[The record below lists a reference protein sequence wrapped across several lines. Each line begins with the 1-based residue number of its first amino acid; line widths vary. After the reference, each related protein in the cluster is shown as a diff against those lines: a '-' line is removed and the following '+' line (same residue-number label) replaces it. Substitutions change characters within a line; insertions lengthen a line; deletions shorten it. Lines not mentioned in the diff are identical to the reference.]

1 MKKLLIIPGIVV
13 ILMGI
18 GLLSS
23 NFLAVPA
30 RQVNVTLNESEI
42 AISTNLIAVNE
53 QVKFFITNVGERTH
67 EVVLER
73 VGAIDVA
80 LLQNEGQET
89 TRATEIQPGETRMV
103 TWTIV
108 SPGKY
113 QLACHLPGHYE
124 AGMVQPFS
132 VGSGADD
139 NLLGQ
144 TGGLILVSMGVL
156 LLAGT
161 CIGALSISQQNRVFV
176 YSQVRARPVK

>member
-18 GLLSS
+18 GLLT
-23 NFLAVPA
+23 NHFLAAPA
-30 RQVNVTLNESEI
+30 RQVNVTINESEVV
-42 AISTNLIAVNE
+42 ISANLIAVNE
-53 QVKFFITNVGERTH
+53 QVKFIITNMGKRTH

-80 LLQNEGQET
+80 LQQGEGQET
-89 TRATEIQPGETRMV
+89 TRATEIQPGETRIV

-113 QLACHLPGHYE
+113 QLACHLPGQYE

-132 VGSGADD
+132 VGSGADE
-139 NLLGQ
+139 NILGQ
-144 TGGLILVSMGVL
+144 TGGLILVSMSVL

-176 YSQVRARPVK
+176 YGQVRARPFK